1 MNLPLICIPLDVT
14 NKVPVTKKLLSKLAE
29 KSNFNLSNLAGQFWA
44 LTIDT
49 IPNYYYTY
57 FMWDI
62 LATSFLAIPEYFT
75 TEKVKAH
82 VSERPPN
89 SGQTIIGATGHE
101 ITIATDV
108 NKEAFYN
115 YILTQFKSD

>member
-1 MNLPLICIPLDVT
+1 M
-14 NKVPVTKKLLSKLAE
+14 AE
-29 KSNFNLSNLAGQFWA
+29 QSNFKLSNLAGQFWA

-62 LATSFLAIPEYFT
+62 LATSYLGIPEAFT
-75 TEKVKAH
+75 VEKVKAL

-89 SGQTIIGATGHE
+89 SGLTIIGAKGHE

-108 NKEAFYN
+108 NQEAFYN